1 LSSTALFPEWPDP
14 ELCEDALERV
24 GTTLDQFDRLL
35 DHRLTRRERQVV
47 QLMSRGHSYQQ
58 TADELGLSIETVKSH
73 LKSARRGLA
82 ARNTVHAVAEALRK
96 GLIR

>member
-1 LSSTALFPEWPDP
+1 LSSTALLPEWQDPDLR
-14 ELCEDALERV
+14 EEALERV
-24 GTTLDQFDRLL
+24 GTTLEQVERLL

-47 QLMSRGHSYQQ
+47 ELMSRGHSYQQ
-58 TADELGLSIETVKSH
+58 TADALGLSIETVKSH